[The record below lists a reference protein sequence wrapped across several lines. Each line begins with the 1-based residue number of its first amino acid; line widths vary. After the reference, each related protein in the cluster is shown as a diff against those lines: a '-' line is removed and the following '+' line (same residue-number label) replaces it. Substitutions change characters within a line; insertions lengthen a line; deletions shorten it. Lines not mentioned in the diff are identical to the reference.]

1 MIESYN
7 DLYTTIESAIAEYSK
22 TDGAVE
28 IVFEKN
34 DNGTCTIKNK
44 VTGKKFVMMFA
55 KFGDEYKVGFAYY
68 EPDAYGAA
76 PNPEW
81 IEDIF
86 NHEFDTRF
94 VNTLITEHLVPEG
107 EDDGAWK

>member
-1 MIESYN
+1 MIQNYD
-7 DLYTTIESAIAEYSK
+7 DLYATVLSAIETYS
-22 TDGAVE
+22 TLEGAIEVT
-28 IVFEKN
+28 FEKN
-34 DNGTCTIKNK
+34 DNGTCKIKNQK
-44 VTGKKFVMMFA
+44 NGKHFVLMFA

-86 NHEFDTRF
+86 NNEFDERF
-94 VNTLITEHLVPEG
+94 VITLITEHLAADG
-107 EDDGAWK
+107 SSDGAWK

>member
-55 KFGDEYKVGFAYY
+55 KFGDEYKVGFAY
-68 EPDAYGAA
+68 
-76 PNPEW
+76 
-81 IEDIF
+81 
-86 NHEFDTRF
+86 
-94 VNTLITEHLVPEG
+94 
-107 EDDGAWK
+107 